1 MIIRIDTREQR
12 PLDFTQHDK
21 EVKTVTG
28 TVGTFDY
35 ALEGDQEMFAVERKS
50 LADFVQAVV
59 LVDSYRRE
67 MDKIHRAKD
76 SGMVRIYYVIEANY
90 MDVPMYDYNRFSSGR
105 VHPGLVY
112 KRWRELAHDHGVHVV
127 WAGDEAGAAWAIYLI
142 LKSRAEELKR
152 IEEGTL

>member
-50 LADFVQAVV
+50 LADYVGAVV
-59 LVDSYRRE
+59 LTDNYRRE
-67 MDKIHRAKD
+67 MDKVRRAKD
-76 SGMVRIYYVIEANY
+76 AGMLRLYYVIEANY
-90 MDVPMYDYNRFSSGR
+90 ADVWTYNYNLFRSGR

-112 KRWRELAHDHGVHVV
+112 KRWREMSHDHGIHII
-127 WAGDEAGAAWAIYLI
+127 WAGDRNGAAWAVYLI

-152 IEEGTL
+152 QEG